1 MAILNRKI
9 CVEGGGGNT
18 GFGDCVLS
26 FTNVVG
32 AFLVPSGKRF
42 TPADL
47 ADFQATLQASARAAN
62 PRDRIYP
69 IHNLDVPSDNTEDLT
84 IQTTPYGSKYPVR
97 EGDYDWTFQFFQGGF
112 CLLKALRS
120 HNGTGKSALFYDANG
135 VIFGQKIG
143 DELAGIP
150 LVFFWA
156 NPWRISD
163 GSNASVYAVRFVFKP
178 RYINDDIGFVDGG
191 FNPAV
196 IEGLQDVALRE
207 GAGSARPALK
217 VTATTGCGGDN
228 MYDFYPE
235 ELAAVSAWVA
245 TINGLEVVIT
255 SVAEDAALKGWTI
268 TLDTED
274 ENYSASDPI
283 VITMADPADLEQL
296 GVTGFESKKL
306 TIS

>member
-9 CVEGGGGNT
+9 CVQGGGGNT

-32 AFLVPSGKRF
+32 AFLVPTGRRF
-42 TPADL
+42 TPAEL
-47 ADFQATLQASARAAN
+47 EDFQATLQDAARAEN

-69 IHNLDVPSDNTEDLT
+69 IHNLDVPTNNTEDLT

-120 HNGTGKSALFYDANG
+120 HNGTGKAALFYDANG

-143 DELAGIP
+143 DDLAGVP

-156 NPWRISD
+156 NPWGISD
-163 GSNASVYAVRFVFKP
+163 GSNASVYSARFVFKP
-178 RYINDDIGFVDGG
+178 RYINDDLGVVDGG

-196 IEGLQDVALRE
+196 IEGLQDVALRQ
-207 GAGSARPALK
+207 ATGSARPALK
-217 VTATTGCGGDN
+217 VTATTGCGGDD
-228 MYDFYPE
+228 MYDFYPT
-235 ELAAVSAWVA
+235 ELAAVGAWKA
-245 TINGLEVVIT
+245 TINGAEVTIT
-255 SVAEDAALKGWTI
+255 SVAEDPNVKGWTV
-268 TLDTED
+268 TLDAD
-274 ENYSASDPI
+274 DPDYSPTGTLTISL
-283 VITMADPADLEQL
+283 ADPDTLDGL
-296 GVTGFESKKL
+296 GVTGYESKRL
-306 TIS
+306 VIT